1 MINEAISIGREAV
14 EKGKAGITETFND
27 SEIGKAIRSTNLL
40 PDAEPQGTAPLQASW
55 DSSSE
60 TTDWRVRLSLPENG
74 AWKSGKDGII
84 APLLETDGMVF
95 PYTPSIFITHT
106 ANYDK
111 VSPTHSNYPFP
122 IYENSAVDQFT
133 IQGEFTVENAEE
145 GKYWIAANHFLR
157 SVTKMAYGEGSSLKG
172 TPPPVVKLNGYGD
185 FVFQDVPVV
194 IEQYSLNLAPDVDY
208 IRVPTGGPNG
218 SWAPTRS
225 EISISVMPT
234 YSRDAVNRFSLDEF
248 VNGGYISDG
257 NSIGYI

>member
-1 MINEAISIGREAV
+1 
-14 EKGKAGITETFND
+14 
-27 SEIGKAIRSTNLL
+27 
-40 PDAEPQGTAPLQASW
+40 LQASW

-208 IRVPTGGPNG
+208 IRVPIGPNG

-248 VNGGYISDG
+248 VDG